1 MEQDIL
7 YTLKS
12 HSHRS
17 KSKGIV
23 AAVILLLSAVLAL
36 ISYKIIEIGIISIN
50 VNTEKQLLDSCG
62 IIAGQKIIKTNNIEA
77 SCSQESLNQCI
88 DLVPR
93 SNSSMQCVDLG
104 IQCDQNNNCERAI
117 SVTSTYNPGR
127 GEVSRSIDVY
137 TNEENHEVNIIDAA
151 VIMLLDFSGSM
162 QGNRI
167 NQLKNTVRAFVNSDF
182 NLSYSVILYNDS
194 IISTSNIG
202 KGQNHNQTVLSIV
215 NNTNEGGGTS
225 FILPLQEAVSQIQ
238 DTNHEVYYIL
248 LISDGSPN
256 EGLSPSQTFV
266 NNNIKNIND
275 DFCIIS
281 SAANPCITI
290 FTLGVDNANTN
301 ILGSLSG
308 NAISQDINDYMYTVN
323 ANQTEAAFNA
333 IIEEIMCRI
342 GPVIAKGV
350 LYVFNNLE
358 VLEPNIDY
366 IFDINSK
373 ILKFYDVD
381 PFNICTEM
389 LNNNSNITL
398 RWGNPRIEVLD

>member
-1 MEQDIL
+1 MEQDVS

-23 AAVILLLSAVLAL
+23 AAVILLLAAVLAL
-36 ISYKIIEIGIISIN
+36 ISYKIIEIGAIAIK
-50 VNTEKQLLDSCG
+50 VNTEKQLLDTCG
-62 IIAGQKIIKTNNIEA
+62 IITGQIIINTNDIEA
-77 SCSQESLNQCI
+77 ACSQVSLNQCI
-88 DLVPR
+88 ELVPH

-104 IQCDQNNNCERAI
+104 IQCDNDNNCERVI
-117 SVTSTYNPGR
+117 NVTSSYNPGR
-127 GEVSRSIDVY
+127 GEVSKSIDVY

-167 NQLKNTVRAFVNSDF
+167 DQLKNTVRDFINSDF

-202 KGQNHNQTVLSIV
+202 KGQNHNQTALSII

-225 FILPLQEAVSQIQ
+225 FILPLQEAISQVQ
-238 DTNHEVYYIL
+238 STNYEVYYIL

-256 EGLSPSQTFV
+256 EGLGPSQTFV
-266 NNNIKNIND
+266 NSNIKNIDD
-275 DFCIIS
+275 DFCIFS
-281 SAANPCITI
+281 SSANPCITI

-308 NAISQDINDYMYTVN
+308 NTISQDINEYMYTVN

-342 GPVIAKGV
+342 GPVIAEGA
-350 LYVFNNLE
+350 LHVFNNLE
-358 VLEPNIDY
+358 ILEQNIDY
-366 IFDINSK
+366 VFDINSK
-373 ILKFYDVD
+373 ILKFYDVE

-398 RWGNPRIEVLD
+398 RWGNPRFEVLD